1 MVNISQW
8 EIVKIAFQ
16 YSLKIC
22 LQNKS
27 GKTKIINKKNTQS
40 RSGLGC
46 IYCSHLLLGVK
57 GQQQT

>member
-1 MVNISQW
+1 MVNRSQW

-27 GKTKIINKKNTQS
+27 GKTKIINKKKYTVS
-40 RSGLGC
+40 KWFGM
-46 IYCSHLLLGVK
+46 HLLQSFITWG
-57 GQQQT
+57 